1 MTFEKL
7 FGRRL
12 KALRE
17 MRGISQRKLA
27 DKLGKSAQYV
37 SRIETGDRKPS
48 MDQVRKMAAALDVP
62 VFMLFDF
69 DADTSDPKVLRNEI
83 AKLLEICDLER
94 LQHVRRYVRSI
105 L

>member
-17 MRGISQRKLA
+17 LRDFSQAELG

-37 SRIETGDRKPS
+37 SRIETGDRKPA
-48 MDQVRKMAAALDVP
+48 MDQVKKMAAALDVS
-62 VFMLFDF
+62 VLMLFDF

-83 AKLLEICDLER
+83 VKMLEICDLER
-94 LQHVRRYVRSI
+94 LQHVRRFIRSI
-105 L
+105 I